1 MDEMKEKKKQQ
12 LLDLDRLTN
21 IISRIEEGIVQLRKK
36 YERAIQQK
44 NERYTHKFDVI
55 KCVILKFISQQYFS
69 TYEQV

>member
-21 IISRIEEGIVQLRKK
+21 IISRIEEEIVQLRKK

-44 NERYTHKFDVI
+44 NERYTCKFNVI

>member
-1 MDEMKEKKKQQ
+1 MKEKKKQQ

-21 IISRIEEGIVQLRKK
+21 IISRIEEEIVQLRKK

-44 NERYTHKFDVI
+44 NERYTCKFNVI
-55 KCVILKFISQQYFS
+55 KCVILKLISQQYFS

>member
-1 MDEMKEKKKQQ
+1 MKEKKKQQ

-21 IISRIEEGIVQLRKK
+21 IISRIEEEIVQLRNK

-44 NERYTHKFDVI
+44 NERYTCKFDVI
-55 KCVILKFISQQYFS
+55 KCVFLKFISQQYFS